1 MPNPRSGRRESPST
15 TAADRDARGE
25 SWRTLRPLPR
35 FYVAGIIVLG
45 FAAIVSSMPLVP
57 RDDLVPFAVFALL
70 SVAVSIGK
78 VTLPIPRSVS
88 TLSVCYVL
96 DFTILL
102 LLGRPAATLT
112 ASLSA
117 WTQCVFRRRL
127 PGPAYQAMFSAAS
140 LAVTV
145 QATGLTY
152 SWLGGGRHTGHAPF
166 TLEASLAAAAVF
178 FVLNSGLVAAAV
190 GLTTGQSVVSVWTA
204 NYLWSWPGYLL
215 GFVIATAAAAGVGES
230 GLWLL
235 PFALVTLALTYHN
248 FRSYVARLK
257 ESSTDALT
265 EIANVRALRA
275 LAGQEL
281 ARARRERTPV
291 AVLLVDLDGFKSIN
305 DGYGHRAGDLAL
317 YQVARCVQQSIRP
330 YDLCARYGGD
340 EFVVV
345 LPGCGAA
352 EAHTRAAAIRTAVA
366 ALPCEATP
374 GVKVGLSVSIG
385 SAVFP
390 GEAASFDQLLAVAD
404 KRMFRDKGKGS
415 DSSDAIPA
423 RARSTRAPQPAKPS
437 SSVSRVST
445 PP

>member
-1 MPNPRSGRRESPST
+1 MPSSPSRRRERPSA
-15 TAADRDARGE
+15 TAVERDARSE
-25 SWRTLRPLPR
+25 SWRTLPPLPR
-35 FYVAGIIVLG
+35 LYVAGVIVLG
-45 FAAIVSSMPLVP
+45 FAAIVSSVPLVAAQ
-57 RDDLVPFAVFALL
+57 DLAPFAMFALL

-117 WTQCVFRRRL
+117 WTQCVFRRRV

-140 LAVTV
+140 LAVTL

-152 SWLGGGRHTGHAPF
+152 SWLGGGRHPGHAPF

-215 GFVIATAAAAGVGES
+215 GFVIATAAAAGVGRS
-230 GLWLL
+230 GVWML

-265 EIANVRALRA
+265 DLANVRALREHA
-275 LAGQEL
+275 AQEL
-281 ARARRERTPV
+281 ARARRERTSV
-291 AVLLVDLDGFKSIN
+291 AVLLVDLDEFKSIN
-305 DGYGHRAGDLAL
+305 DSYGHRAGDVAL
-317 YQVARCVQQSIRP
+317 CQVARCVQQSIRP

-340 EFVVV
+340 EFVIV
-345 LPGCGAA
+345 LPGCGSA
-352 EAHTRAAAIRTAVA
+352 EAQSRAAAIRTAVA
-366 ALPCEATP
+366 ALPCEAAP
-374 GVKVGLSVSIG
+374 GVNLELSVSIG
-385 SAVFP
+385 SAMFP
-390 GEAASFDQLLAVAD
+390 VEAASLDQLLAVAD
-404 KRMFRDKGKGS
+404 KRMFREKG
-415 DSSDAIPA
+415 
-423 RARSTRAPQPAKPS
+423 RRVTRPAK
-437 SSVSRVST
+437 ST
-445 PP
+445 GRGQPVEQRQRRATGW

>member
-1 MPNPRSGRRESPST
+1 MPPST
-15 TAADRDARGE
+15 TAVDRDAAGE

-35 FYVAGIIVLG
+35 LYVAAIIVLG
-45 FAAIVSSMPLVP
+45 LAGILASVPLVP
-57 RDDLVPFAVFALL
+57 RRDLGMFLLFAIL

-102 LLGRPAATLT
+102 LLGRPAATLS
-112 ASLSA
+112 ASISA
-117 WTQCVFRRRL
+117 WTQCLFRRRL
-127 PGPAYQAMFSAAS
+127 PGPLYQAMFSAAS

-152 SWLGGGRHTGHAPF
+152 SWLGGGRPAPHAQF

-190 GLTTGQSVVSVWTA
+190 GLTTGQSVVSVWIA

-215 GFVIATAAAAGVGES
+215 GFVIATAAAAGIGRS

-235 PFALVTLALTYHN
+235 PFALVTMALTYHN
-248 FRSYVARLK
+248 FRSYVARLR

-265 EIANVRALRA
+265 EISNVRALRKHA
-275 LAGQEL
+275 AQEL
-281 ARARRERTPV
+281 ARARRERTPMS
-291 AVLLVDLDGFKSIN
+291 VLLVDLDGFKSIN
-305 DGYGHRAGDLAL
+305 DTYGHRAGDLAL
-317 YQVARCVQQSIRP
+317 CQVARCVQQSIRP
-330 YDLCARYGGD
+330 YDVCARYGGD

-352 EAHTRAAAIRTAVA
+352 DAHSRAAAIRTAVA
-366 ALPCEATP
+366 ALPCEAVP
-374 GVKVGLSVSIG
+374 GVKVGLRVSVG

-390 GEAASFDQLLAVAD
+390 AEGASFDQLLAMAD
-404 KRMFRDKGKGS
+404 NRMFRSKAKR
-415 DSSDAIPA
+415 AATPA
-423 RARSTRAPQPAKPS
+423 ATR
-437 SSVSRVST
+437 
-445 PP
+445 